1 MRLYHTLANNELFHI
16 CAESAETGDDGPLLE
31 DVISLIK
38 EAVLDFEDIL
48 SVDEC
53 TPPERRHRTLREARV
68 QHATATTSHAAARF
82 VEDNRGRRALRK
94 THPTA
99 HKHVAPRA
107 RHLRYNHFTRP
118 ARCRMQGTCYN
129 RELLDGF
136 SIIGGYD
143 GTQIFLKLKIDVS
156 KQDMMDIRGAI
167 TQPLQFLT
175 NADFLLDLN
184 LSDHGSAIVNSIFD
198 NIDADVSFSAGAHLG
213 ATGEQINNVFCYEIP
228 SYIDQI
234 CIFLCLINPK

>member
-1 MRLYHTLANNELFHI
+1 M
-16 CAESAETGDDGPLLE
+16 
-31 DVISLIK
+31 IK
-38 EAVLDFEDIL
+38 EAVLDFDNTLGDE
-48 SVDEC
+48 EC
-53 TPPERRHRTLREARV
+53 TPPERRHRALREARA
-68 QHATATTSHAAARF
+68 QYAMAPHASARF
-82 VEDNRGRRALRK
+82 EEDSRGRRSLRK
-94 THPTA
+94 THPDA
-99 HKHVAPRA
+99 HQHHVVAPRA

-118 ARCRMQGTCYN
+118 ARRRRMQDACFN
-129 RELLDGF
+129 SELLDGF
-136 SIIGGYD
+136 SIVGGYD